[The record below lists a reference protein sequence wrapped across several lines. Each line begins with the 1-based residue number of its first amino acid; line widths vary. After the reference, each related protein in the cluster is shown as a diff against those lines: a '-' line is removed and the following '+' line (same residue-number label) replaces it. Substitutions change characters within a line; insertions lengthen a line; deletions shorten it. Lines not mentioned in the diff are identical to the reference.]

1 MNRSDE
7 KLTAA
12 LRDLAANSRQS
23 ASAELGAAVKQ
34 GFHRH
39 HAHRRR
45 VRNTY
50 VAAIVVCLAFL
61 AALPFV
67 RKSSLASH
75 DNQPT
80 TVRTI
85 PPDPVSPAPDL
96 SVSQSR
102 PVVAPK
108 RAGSNR
114 RRPLTTAQ
122 FLALPSADELP
133 PSNELRVV
141 RLELPVRSLRLV
153 GLPVAEEVPDHRVL
167 ADFVVGPDRT
177 PYAVRFVNYPVRRG
191 E

>member
-1 MNRSDE
+1 
-7 KLTAA
+7 
-12 LRDLAANSRQS
+12 
-23 ASAELGAAVKQ
+23 
-34 GFHRH
+34 HRH
-39 HAHRRR
+39 HVRRRR

-50 VAAIVVCLAFL
+50 VAAIVVCLAIL
-61 AALPFV
+61 AALQFV

-80 TVRTI
+80 RVRTI
-85 PPDPVSPAPDL
+85 PPDKVSPAPDL

-108 RAGSNR
+108 HAASNPS
-114 RRPLTTAQ
+114 RPLTRAQ
-122 FLALPSADELP
+122 FRARPSEEELR
-133 PSNELRVV
+133 PSNELRVF

-153 GLPVAEEVPDHRVL
+153 GLPVGEEVPDHRVL